1 MKNVLSLAACL
12 ALAHAS
18 PMSLARRDISV
29 TFNGAAG
36 AGYTINVP
44 LDGSS
49 TPTSQSL
56 TCLLSLRQLNRWLP

>member
-1 MKNVLSLAACL
+1 MPRMKNALNLAACL
-12 ALAHAS
+12 ALAQAL
-18 PMSLARRDISV
+18 PTSLAPRTDVASV

-49 TPTSQSL
+49 TATG
-56 TCLLSLRQLNRWLP
+56 